1 MSAILLV
8 EADEVHAELARR
20 AFSSVERMTLTVA
33 HSLEQ
38 ARTRINGSTPDLV
51 ITSFHLPDGKG
62 TELVQ
67 SGPPAAYPIVVMTNY
82 GEEELAVAAIEAG
95 ALDYLIKST
104 AALRDL
110 PHTAERALRE
120 WREIAGSKQAKQAL
134 EYSEERY
141 RTLFQDSRDAVYV
154 STREGTFVEAN
165 VAALELFGY
174 TSQELMGMSVLEI
187 YADPSDRERFQQE
200 IERQESIRDYE
211 AKLRTKGGMAIDCL
225 ITSTV
230 WRDAQGTILGYQGI
244 IRDITKRKQAE
255 RQLLDH
261 QERLRSRSAQ
271 LTLTEQLERRRVA
284 ALLHDEVHEPLVLT
298 KIKLEQASD
307 LPPAVALRKNL
318 EEIRQALE
326 QTIESTRSL
335 SFELSPPELHEW
347 GLESAIDG
355 LCHRMG
361 AKHGIPF
368 KFEDDKLAK
377 SLGSDVRVVLF
388 HAVRELLS
396 NVVEHA
402 KARTVNVSIGRK
414 DEEVEITVE
423 DDGVG
428 FEPHKIRGRFGLM
441 GIREQL
447 AHLRGRFRIH
457 SAPGRGTRA
466 SLSIPIYR
474 Q

>member
-33 HSLEQ
+33 QSLEE
-38 ARTRINGSTPDLV
+38 AWSKINDCTPDLV
-51 ITSFHLPDGKG
+51 ITSFHLPDGQG
-62 TELVQ
+62 TELLQ
-67 SGPPAAYPIVVMTNY
+67 SDPPTACPIVVMTKY
-82 GEEELAVAAIEAG
+82 GEEELAVAAIEMG

-104 AALRDL
+104 ASLRDL

-120 WREIAGSKQAKQAL
+120 WREIARRKQATKAQ

-141 RTLFQDSRDAVYV
+141 RTLFQDSRDAVYI
-154 STREGTFVEAN
+154 STCEGEFVEAN
-165 VAALELFGY
+165 PAALELLGY

-187 YADPSDRERFQQE
+187 YADPSDRERLQQE
-200 IERQESIRDYE
+200 IETQGSISDYE
-211 AKLRTKGGMAIDCL
+211 AKLRTKDGMLIDCL

-230 WRDAQGTILGYQGI
+230 RRDDQGTILGYQGI
-244 IRDITKRKQAE
+244 IRNITKRKHAE
-255 RQLLDH
+255 QQLLDY
-261 QERLRSRSAQ
+261 QDRLRSLSAQ

-284 ALLHDEVHEPLVLT
+284 ALLHDEVHQPLILT

-307 LPPAVALRKNL
+307 LPPAVTLRKNL
-318 EEIRQALE
+318 EEIRKTLE
-326 QTIESTRSL
+326 QTIERTRL
-335 SFELSPPELHEW
+335 IAFELSPPELHEW

-355 LCHRMG
+355 LCHRMR

-368 KFEDDKLAK
+368 KFQDDKLAK
-377 SLGSDVRVVLF
+377 SLGRDVRVVLF
-388 HAVRELLS
+388 HAVRELLA

-402 KARTVNVSIGRK
+402 KARTANVSIGRK
-414 DEEVEITVE
+414 DTEVEITVE
-423 DDGVG
+423 DDGIG
-428 FEPHKIRGRFGLM
+428 FEPHRIVGRFGLM

-466 SLSIPIYR
+466 SLSIPIDR
-474 Q
+474 K